1 MTGGK
6 AMDGI
11 RVLLVDDHTLVRQGL
26 SSMLE
31 LSDNITVVGEART
44 GEEALAH
51 MDTLSPDLVLMDL
64 AMPGMNGIET
74 TQRIKRHH
82 PKIEVLMLTMH
93 SDDQLALE
101 AMQAGASGYLVKS
114 IGQEDL
120 VKAIEVVHSGQGMIH
135 PTSSDRSLGKAYP
148 LSEAWD
154 PEVES
159 ACLSNREKEVLH
171 SLCDGSSNRDIAQ
184 QLFISE
190 KTVKSH
196 LRRIFRKLG
205 VHDRAH
211 AISLT
216 FRAGLAS

>member
-1 MTGGK
+1 
-6 AMDGI
+6 MDGI

-26 SSMLE
+26 RSMLE
-31 LSDNITVVGEART
+31 LSDNITVVGEAKT
-44 GEEALAH
+44 GEEALTN
-51 MDTLSPDLVLMDL
+51 MDTLSPQLVLMDV

-82 PKIEVLMLTMH
+82 PEVEVLMLTMH

-114 IGQEDL
+114 IGQEEL
-120 VKAIEVVHSGQGMIH
+120 IKAIEVVHSGQGLIH
-135 PTSSDRSLGKAYP
+135 PTGSDRLLGKADS

-159 ACLSNREKEVLH
+159 SCLSNREKEVLH
-171 SLCDGSSNRDIAQ
+171 CLCDGASNRDIAQ

-205 VHDRAH
+205 VHDRGR
-211 AISLT
+211 AISLS
-216 FRAGLAS
+216 FREGLAF